1 MVLAA
6 AVQLEAVLGDVP
18 ANLAACERLA
28 DEAGR
33 AGARIIAL
41 PEFFTTGIG
50 FEPALA
56 SAALPPGGAATE
68 LLTALARRHR
78 ALVGGSF
85 LCRDTD
91 GHVRNAYLLAG
102 PDGGSARPDEGEPK
116 LGPPHGPGG
125 SARPDEGEPKLGP
138 PLGPGVV
145 GRHDKDLPTMWENAF
160 YTTGDDD
167 GVIAAGEYT
176 VGAAVCWELMRT
188 QTVRRLR
195 GRVDL
200 VMTGSGWWSI
210 PRWSPHA
217 LFDRLERTNA
227 GTARQAAA
235 SFAQY
240 VGAPVVHAAHAGALT
255 CAMPWLPLR
264 YHGHFEGATLIADA
278 DGTVIAERRA
288 DQGEGIVLAEI
299 TPGRRPARLAPPAG
313 FWLHRRG
320 TLPTAVWHYQRWHGR
335 RWYRHNV
342 AQNV

>member
-1 MVLAA
+1 MTMVLAA
-6 AVQLEAVLGDVP
+6 AVQLEATLGDVP

-56 SAALPPGGAATE
+56 TAALPPGGAATE

-102 PDGGSARPDEGEPK
+102 PDGGSARLDEGEPK
-116 LGPPHGPGG
+116 LGPPH
-125 SARPDEGEPKLGP
+125 
-138 PLGPGVV
+138 GPGVV

-160 YTTGDDD
+160 YTNGDDD
-167 GVIAAGEYT
+167 GVLTAGEHT

-188 QTVRRLR
+188 QTVHRLR

-200 VMTGSGWWSI
+200 VMAGSGWWSI
-210 PRWSPHA
+210 PRWSPHV
-217 LFDRLERTNA
+217 LFDRLERNNA
-227 GTARQAAA
+227 GTARRAAA

-240 VGAPVVHAAHAGALT
+240 VGAPVVHAAHAGTLT
-255 CAMPWLPLR
+255 CAMPWLPVR
-264 YHGHFEGATLIADA
+264 YRGHFEGATLIAAA
-278 DGTVIAERRA
+278 DGTVLAERRA
-288 DQGEGIVLAEI
+288 DQGEGVVLAEI
-299 TPGRRPARLAPPAG
+299 TPGSQPARLAPPAG
-313 FWLHRRG
+313 YWLHRRG

-342 AQNV
+342 APNV

>member
-56 SAALPPGGAATE
+56 TAALPPGGAATE
-68 LLTALARRHR
+68 LLTTLARRHR

-102 PDGGSARPDEGEPK
+102 PDG
-116 LGPPHGPGG
+116 
-125 SARPDEGEPKLGP
+125 
-138 PLGPGVV
+138 VV
-145 GRHDKDLPTMWENAF
+145 GRHDKDLPTMWENSF
-160 YTTGDDD
+160 YTDGDDD
-167 GVIAAGEYT
+167 GVLEAGEHT

-210 PRWSPHA
+210 PRWSPHV
-217 LFDRLERTNA
+217 LFDRLERNNS

-264 YHGHFEGATLIADA
+264 YRGHFEGATLIATA
-278 DGTVIAERRA
+278 DGTVIAERHA

-299 TPGRRPARLAPPAG
+299 TPGRQPARLAPPAG